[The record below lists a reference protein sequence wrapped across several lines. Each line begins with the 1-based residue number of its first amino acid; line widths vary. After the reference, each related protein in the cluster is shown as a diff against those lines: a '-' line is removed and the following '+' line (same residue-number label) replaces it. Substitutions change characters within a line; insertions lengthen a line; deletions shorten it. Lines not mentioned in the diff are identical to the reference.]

1 MDSSK
6 NDETINLSDLK
17 FSKLEREKQLK
28 RQARQENNVINELNN
43 QQYQKMNEKMYSYT
57 NYKTKGYES
66 DPKILE

>member
-17 FSKLEREKQLK
+17 LSKLEREKQLK

-43 QQYQKMNEKMYSYT
+43 QQYQKMN
-57 NYKTKGYES
+57 
-66 DPKILE
+66 